1 LTVYMIQERGTTT
14 YGDVFDKLAG
24 FCLKGQLSSTALV
37 PTDSVG

>member
-1 LTVYMIQERGTTT
+1 MIQEKGTAT
-14 YGDVFDKLAG
+14 YGGIFDKLAG